1 MMIMLKKGSKGNEVK
16 ILQYILNINADGVF
30 GKNTEAAVKSFQL
43 KYKISAD
50 GIVGPNT
57 WTKIAETRPMIRVG
71 STGNN
76 VKAWQTIVGTNV
88 DGGFGNQTRAATVA
102 YQVAANLEADGI
114 VGQMTWKK
122 ALLDSSNVIDNTQRP
137 VDYKQYDSK
146 WASVVYTRN
155 NTYDKSQTI
164 KSSGCGPTSM
174 ADIVATWWDSSVT
187 PITLAALS
195 VANGFRTFNSGTAWD
210 FFKFCANKYGAS
222 KFIQTSSYAT
232 AANALKDGAY
242 VVASM
247 GPGLYTKGG
256 HYICWWKTDGTYNYV
271 NDPASA
277 ASNRAKSPCNIIKTQ
292 AKQFFIFYK

>member
-16 ILQYILNINADGVF
+16 ILQYILNINADGDF

-222 KFIQTSSYAT
+222 KFIQTNSVPT
-232 AANALKDGAY
+232 LKNALEEGALA
-242 VVASM
+242 VVSF
-247 GPGLYTKGG
+247 GPSKWTKGG
-256 HYICWWKTDGTYNYV
+256 HYCCIWKWDGNYFYI
-271 NDPASA
+271 NDPASNSSSRGKGTISEVTNA
-277 ASNRAKSPCNIIKTQ
+277 R
-292 AKQFFIFYK
+292 KQFFIFYK